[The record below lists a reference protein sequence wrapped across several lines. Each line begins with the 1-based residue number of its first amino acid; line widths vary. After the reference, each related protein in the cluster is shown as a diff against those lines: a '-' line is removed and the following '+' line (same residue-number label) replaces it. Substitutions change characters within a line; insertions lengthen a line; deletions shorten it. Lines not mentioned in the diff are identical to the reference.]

1 LLYSREVKNNI
12 GEAVVGALRT
22 WIVAGIVGGG
32 LALAAVSASA
42 QSLPKDAAAR
52 VELHPIQTLTLSDQ
66 QFLNGEADGTPAT
79 VAGEFRIA
87 QGAGK
92 RPVVVLMHGSGGIGV
107 NIEPWVRQFNS
118 MGISTFVIDG
128 FSGRGLTSVNTN
140 QALLGRLNFIVD
152 IYRSLEILVKHPRVD
167 PDRIALMGFS
177 RGGQAALYA
186 SLDRFNKLWN
196 KSGVQFAGY
205 IPFYPDCATTF
216 LGDTEVANRPIRI
229 FHGTADDTDPVA
241 VCKAYVA
248 RLQEAKRDVTLTE
261 YPDSQ
266 HVFDLGLLGISS
278 LVVSKNVQTV
288 RNCRIR
294 EGEGGVLMNADTN
307 APFSYQ
313 DACVELNPH
322 VGGNPATAEEARK
335 AVSDFLAALF
345 RLG

>member
-1 LLYSREVKNNI
+1 
-12 GEAVVGALRT
+12 
-22 WIVAGIVGGG
+22 
-32 LALAAVSASA
+32 
-42 QSLPKDAAAR
+42 
-52 VELHPIQTLTLSDQ
+52 
-66 QFLNGEADGTPAT
+66 
-79 VAGEFRIA
+79 
-87 QGAGK
+87 
-92 RPVVVLMHGSGGIGV
+92 
-107 NIEPWVRQFNS
+107 

-152 IYRSLEILVKHPRVD
+152 IYRSLDILAKHPRVD

-216 LGDTEVANRPIRI
+216 LGDTEVADRPIRI

-248 RLQEAKRDVTLTE
+248 RLKDAGRDVTLTE

-335 AVSDFLAALF
+335 AVSDFLATAF